1 MPQEVIETTGEI
13 VRKKNLFELGQQLE
27 AVFDSLDQ
35 VDGEFTPEIE
45 SAITAWLESVD
56 LDLDQKIDAYCSLID
71 KFNAHASIR
80 KAESDRLAA
89 MAKVDLNNAKRLKD
103 RMKQFMEF
111 TGNQKMETKY
121 RKLRLQNNGG
131 ALPIQWIA
139 KDGDFITVLPDEP
152 SIDSLPPEDVVQIP
166 SIDMEAIRSDLE
178 GGVELSF
185 ARLCDRGQ
193 HLRIS

>member
-152 SIDSLPPEDVVQIP
+152 SIDSLPPEYVVQIP